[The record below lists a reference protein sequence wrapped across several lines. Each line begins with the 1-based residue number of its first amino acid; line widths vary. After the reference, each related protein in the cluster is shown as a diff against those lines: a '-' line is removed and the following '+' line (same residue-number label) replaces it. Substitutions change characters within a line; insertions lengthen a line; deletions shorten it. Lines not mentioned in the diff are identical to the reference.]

1 MRTRHAY
8 VVLFLAAL
16 LFVGS
21 AAFFVKANADDEK
34 KAKTLME
41 QMYAD
46 PMGTVHDHEDPSAD
60 LLAMFRDPQDNP
72 KREPGPINIQ
82 KTIGGFSHWGIP
94 TFFRQPVALG
104 PEDLKAGKVEVAF
117 MGACVDLGTGMRGTA
132 FGPQAVRTGWL
143 VGAWGKMGT
152 AHPVAGGVNFLE
164 VLTCVDYGDAPID
177 LFSNVRTALPVHKMV
192 KEICDAGAIPVIVG
206 GDHSLM
212 YPDVVAVTD
221 KYGKGNVAVVHFDAH
236 FDGLGSLF
244 GNPLSHGTPVR
255 RLIDEGHVKGKNF
268 IQIGLNS
275 GKPGAKDMKWMRKN
289 QIRYHMMA
297 EIDRD
302 GWPAVMKRVMAEV
315 RDGPEYIFI
324 SIDTDCLDPAWG
336 PGMGTPE
343 IGGMSPRELFPILRA
358 LGIQN
363 KVVGVD
369 LVELNPLTDH
379 TYRSAHVACTI
390 LREILTGV
398 ALRKKGITD
407 IHYIDPKWADH
418 GVPAP
423 AGK

>member
-1 MRTRHAY
+1 MQTRHAY
-8 VVLFLAAL
+8 AVLFIASL

-21 AAFFVKANADDEK
+21 AALFVSARADEDDK
-34 KAKTLME
+34 PKTLME
-41 QMYAD
+41 QMLANPGGNIFD
-46 PMGTVHDHEDPSAD
+46 SEDPSTN
-60 LLAMFRDPQDNP
+60 LLAAFRDPNDNP

-82 KTIGGFSHWGIP
+82 KTIGGFAHWGIP

-132 FGPQAVRTGWL
+132 YGPQAIRAGWIG
-143 VGAWGKMGT
+143 GAWGKMGP
-152 AHPVAGGVNFLE
+152 AHPVAGAINFLE
-164 VLTCVDYGDAPID
+164 VLTCVDYGDAPVDI
-177 LFSNVRTALPVHKMV
+177 FSNIRTALPVHKMV
-192 KEICDAGAIPVIVG
+192 TEICQAGAIPVVVG

-236 FDGLGSLF
+236 FDGRGSLF

-255 RLIDEGHVKGKNF
+255 RLIDEGHVKGRNF
-268 IQIGLNS
+268 IQIGLNAS
-275 GKPGAKDMKWMRKN
+275 KPGAKDMEWMRKN

-302 GWPAVMKRVMAEV
+302 GWPAVMKRVLAEA
-315 RDGPEYIFI
+315 RDGPKYIFI
-324 SIDTDCLDPAWG
+324 SVDTDCLDPAWA

-343 IGGMSPRELFPILRA
+343 IGGMTPRELFPILRA
-358 LGIQN
+358 LGVQN
-363 KVVGVD
+363 QVVGVEV
-369 LVELNPLTDH
+369 VELNPIVDP
-379 TYRSAHVACTI
+379 TYRSAHVANCI
-390 LREILTGV
+390 LREILTGI

-407 IHYIDPKWADH
+407 PNYIDPKWGDH
-418 GVPAP
+418 GVPDP
-423 AGK
+423 KK